1 MAKATHGALVVFTEV
16 TAEAII
22 GQGGSG
28 DWVLNPEKA
37 SNQKYIVCCRKSRWH
52 NKTDGV
58 PNGAAFLVGVIEN
71 LIPGDAVNKRG
82 QHRYFVKIA
91 KFATVKVENVWDSW
105 RNPVIYRSLEELG
118 IDPRLLKFK
127 PAAAVASEAVSS
139 ATAPDPT
146 RLTIAEA
153 KKALAMTFGVDPD
166 DIEITV
172 RG

>member
-16 TAEAII
+16 TAEEII

-52 NKTDGV
+52 NKADGV

-71 LIPGDAVNKRG
+71 LIPRDALNKRG
-82 QHRYFVKIA
+82 KHRYFVKIS
-91 KFATVKVENVWDSW
+91 KFATVQVENVWDSW
-105 RNPVIYRSLEELG
+105 RNPVIYKSLEELG
-118 IDPRLLKFK
+118 IDPGSLKFK
-127 PAAAVASEAVSS
+127 PAAAASEAVSS
-139 ATAPDPT
+139 ATAPAPA

-153 KKALAMTFGVDPD
+153 KKALAVTFGVDPD
-166 DIEITV
+166 DIEVTV

>member
-1 MAKATHGALVVFTEV
+1 MAKATHGALAVFTEV

-28 DWVLNPEKA
+28 DWVLNPDKA

-52 NKTDGV
+52 NKADGV

-71 LIPGDAVNKRG
+71 LVPRERVNSRG
-82 QHRYFVKIA
+82 QHRYFVEMA
-91 KFATVKVENVWDSW
+91 KFATVKVEGVWGNW
-105 RNPVIYRSLEELG
+105 RNPVIYTSLEELG
-118 IDPRLLKFK
+118 IDPRSLKFK
-127 PAAAVASEAVSS
+127 PAAAAASETFS
-139 ATAPDPT
+139 ATVPVPA

-153 KKALAMTFGVDPD
+153 KKALAVTFGVDPD